1 MLPENRKK
9 NKLSYRFF
17 DPLPV
22 ENNNK
27 KQNFECSGASRHHRH
42 LVSVCVIINHQ
53 CAIVSLERVQN
64 RAVLVWVPPLL
75 KVQCCQRSR
84 RCQHGTL
91 SHHRTADGTPGWWYV
106 IPASPASVHRKKTLT
121 TLNFAMVTS
130 EKTVLPTVS
139 EKTTRKHQLAWWART
154 RARVFVC
161 GSKFRFRLF
170 RFLLLWWLRTWTWT
184 Q

>member
-1 MLPENRKK
+1 MRSKIFSTGKKTWKSEKLIKFPRRLASAPRKQKK

-17 DPLPV
+17 DPLPA

-27 KQNFECSGASRHHRH
+27 KQNFACGGASRHHRH

-64 RAVLVWVPPLL
+64 RAVLVWVPPLF

-91 SHHRTADGTPGWWYV
+91 SHHRTSWWNPRMV
-106 IPASPASVHRKKTLT
+106 VRHPSKPCFGASKK
-121 TLNFAMVTS
+121 
-130 EKTVLPTVS
+130 
-139 EKTTRKHQLAWWART
+139 KH
-154 RARVFVC
+154 
-161 GSKFRFRLF
+161 
-170 RFLLLWWLRTWTWT
+170 
-184 Q
+184 